1 VRDFTSAAGGRYRR
15 PEMNVRHVP
24 DATVARL
31 PQYLRSL
38 VEEAE
43 RGASTISSERLADL
57 AGVNAAKVRKD
68 LSHIGSLGTRG
79 VGYDVEFLVFQIRR
93 ELGLTQDWAVGV
105 VGVGNLGRALA
116 GFGGFRARG
125 FQVIALFDDDPAKI
139 GTEIEG
145 VEAARKV
152 QIGIIATPAEVA
164 QEVADRWVEAGVSS
178 ILSFAPAVLHVPD
191 GVVLRKVDLSM
202 ELQILS
208 FHSSK
213 SGSGA
218 ASSAS

>member
-1 VRDFTSAAGGRYRR
+1 MPT
-15 PEMNVRHVP
+15 RHVP

-43 RGASTISSERLADL
+43 RGAMTVSSDRLAEL

-68 LSHIGSLGTRG
+68 LSYLGSYGTRG

-93 ELGLTQDWAVGV
+93 ELGLTQDWAVAV

-125 FQVIALFDDDPAKI
+125 FQVVALFDDDPAKV
-139 GTEIEG
+139 GRTIEG
-145 VEAARKV
+145 IDVRPTSELAAVAAQRAV
-152 QIGIIATPAEVA
+152 QIGIIATPADVA
-164 QEVADRWVEAGVSS
+164 QDVADALVEAGVTS

-191 GVVLRKVDLSM
+191 EVVLRKVDLSM

-208 FHSSK
+208 FHSSHQ
-213 SGSGA
+213 SSDAGGA
-218 ASSAS
+218 TAHSAS

>member
-1 VRDFTSAAGGRYRR
+1 MTA
-15 PEMNVRHVP
+15 RHVP

-43 RGASTISSERLADL
+43 RGGATVSSERLAEL

-68 LSHIGSLGTRG
+68 LSHLGSYGTRG

-93 ELGLTQDWAVGV
+93 ELGLTQDWAVAV

-125 FQVIALFDDDPAKI
+125 FQVVALFDDDPAKV
-139 GTEIEG
+139 GRKIEG
-145 VEAARKV
+145 IEVRPTSELATLRAQHV

-164 QEVADRWVEAGVSS
+164 QDVADALVDAGVSS
-178 ILSFAPAVLHVPD
+178 ILSFAPAVLHVPE

-208 FHSSK
+208 FHSSHQAP
-213 SGSGA
+213 GGA
-218 ASSAS
+218 DASASPAS

>member
-1 VRDFTSAAGGRYRR
+1 MTA
-15 PEMNVRHVP
+15 RHVP

-43 RGASTISSERLADL
+43 RGAATVSSERLAEL

-68 LSHIGSLGTRG
+68 LSHLGSYGTRG

-93 ELGLTQDWAVGV
+93 ELGLTQDWSVAV

-125 FQVIALFDDDPAKI
+125 FQVVALFDDDPAKV
-139 GTEIEG
+139 GRKIEG
-145 VEAARKV
+145 IEVRPTSELSVLADGQV

-164 QEVADRWVEAGVSS
+164 QDVADALVEAGVSS

-208 FHSSK
+208 FHSSHQ
-213 SGSGA
+213 SSDDAGA
-218 ASSAS
+218 AASPAG